1 MIFFIH
7 FSAVLISFSRLIVG
21 CELQAIYEIKAVKE
35 PKCVFVTYYM
45 S

>member
-7 FSAVLISFSRLIVG
+7 FSAVLISFSHLIVD
-21 CELQAIYEIKAVKE
+21 CELQAIYEAVKE